1 MQPFDVLVLHLLAS
15 GFTALVFA
23 LIWYV
28 KRQDDVVRAWATS
41 QFATTA
47 AVGLGVAYTQAPRV
61 WIGLSA
67 VLCISVA
74 TTRLSAGVWLY
85 RRGTLRR
92 GVEPWAVVALF
103 ALISAG
109 WALGSA
115 RAANLLASSSFAL
128 VCGWAGGF
136 LWYRRRSFIDDVL
149 GALFIV
155 RGVVLLGRTLTGS
168 SSWGVAVDSLSSL
181 VLSLFLLV
189 ALVLHVTGRERDRYQ
204 RLYQSM
210 LDGYFRSD
218 RQRRFID
225 FNESFCRMLG
235 YRAEEL
241 RDLTT
246 LDITPQRWADIDHE
260 IYLQLNGR
268 GYSDIVEK
276 EYVKRSGDFL
286 PVEIRAYA
294 ERDERG
300 AVVGDWAVVRDIS
313 ARKLSEQRKAAE
325 LREQRLQAVLEATG
339 EGVWD
344 WNVQTG
350 TVYLSERWYEIFGL
364 DAADAIRSLTDQR
377 YQSLLHPDDRDG
389 VLARVQSC
397 LDGGGR
403 YVSQHRALRRDGEV
417 IWLQTHGDVIERG
430 ADGSALRMVGSV
442 IDITAQKRAEFA
454 LRDAKADA
462 ERANAELA
470 ETLRRLSQTRD
481 ELLRAEKHAA
491 LGALVAGVAHELN
504 TPIGNAV
511 TVASTMHDAQRELR
525 RCTESGLTRSALNG
539 FLDTFE
545 ESSSILQR
553 NLVRAADLIHNFK
566 QLAVDQ
572 SSYSRRTFDLREVVD
587 EVLIVMAPAL
597 RKVRVELHCEIAR
610 GIAMDSYPGPL
621 TQALMALIDNA
632 LVHAFADGGGRLGL
646 RAEIDG
652 DGAVCIELSDDGA
665 GIAPE
670 VLRRIFDPFFTT
682 RLGRGGSGL
691 GLHLVYNI
699 ATVVLSGHIDV
710 RSAPGQGSTFTLRLP
725 RVAADAD
732 ADGDLLSSFRAAST
746 PSELPHVAAA
756 G

>member
-15 GFTALVFA
+15 GFTAFVFA
-23 LIWYV
+23 LVWYV
-28 KRQDDVVRAWATS
+28 NRRNDVVRAWATS

-47 AVGLGVAYTQAPRV
+47 SIAFGVAYARAPRL
-61 WIGLSA
+61 WIGLAA

-74 TTRLSAGVWLY
+74 TTRLTAGVWLY
-85 RRGTLRR
+85 RRHKLRR
-92 GVEPWAVVALF
+92 WVEPWAAALLF
-103 ALISAG
+103 ASIAAG
-109 WALGSA
+109 WALVSE
-115 RAANLLASSSFAL
+115 RAASALASAGLAL
-128 VCGWAGGF
+128 ACLWAGGF
-136 LWYRRRSFIDDVL
+136 LWRRRPSFIDGIL
-149 GALFIV
+149 GALFVV
-155 RGVVLLGRTLTGS
+155 RGVILLGRVYAGPAG
-168 SSWGVAVDSLSSL
+168 WVIAFDSLSSL

-189 ALVLHVTGRERDRYQ
+189 AIVLDVGDRERDRYR

-210 LDGYFRSD
+210 LDGYFISD
-218 RQRRFID
+218 RQRRFVD

-241 RDLTT
+241 LDLST
-246 LDITPQRWADIDHE
+246 LDITPSRWADTDHE
-260 IYLQLNGR
+260 IYLQLNSR
-268 GYSDIVEK
+268 GYSEIFEK
-276 EYVKRSGDFL
+276 EYLRRDGECL

-300 AVVGDWAVVRDIS
+300 ELVGYWAVVRDIS
-313 ARKLSEQRKAAE
+313 ARKQSERRKAAE

-344 WNVQTG
+344 WNVRAG
-350 TVYLSERWYEIFGL
+350 TVYLSERWYQIFGL
-364 DAADAIRSLTDQR
+364 DAASTIRSLSDER
-377 YQSLLHPDDRDG
+377 YQSLLHPDDRDA

-417 IWLQTHGDVIERG
+417 IWLQSHGDVIERA
-430 ADGSALRMVGSV
+430 ADGAALRMVGSV

-454 LRDAKADA
+454 LREAKTDA

-470 ETLRRLSQTRD
+470 ETLRRLSQTQD

-511 TVASTMHDAQRELR
+511 TVSSTMDDAQRELR
-525 RCTESGLTRSALNG
+525 RCTESGLTKAALKG
-539 FLDTFE
+539 FLDTFA

-553 NLVRAADLIHNFK
+553 NLVRAADLVHNFK

-572 SSYSRRTFDLREVVD
+572 SSYSRRTFDLREVVA

-597 RKVRVELHCEIAR
+597 RKARVELRCEIAR

-632 LVHAFADGGGRLGL
+632 LVHAFVDGGGHLVL
-646 RAEIDG
+646 HAEPDG
-652 DGAVCIELSDDGA
+652 DGEVCIELSDDGV

-699 ATVVLSGHIDV
+699 ATVVMAGHIDV

-732 ADGDLLSSFRAAST
+732 GDVLSSFRAAST
-746 PSELPHVAAA
+746 PSELSHVAAA
-756 G
+756 D